1 MHKELAHRGFTIFP
15 LMSNLAKRCIFAFT
29 AMPIVAILLWYG
41 DYARLAFVLG
51 LNAIASYEWAKMVSA
66 GYKGKAKLIS
76 VLSPVCT
83 VALTLPWMGDEY
95 KIYTLHTL
103 TIVMLLY
110 ITLAFAYIDVK
121 ELFPWL
127 MLQIA
132 GPLYIGLW
140 GGKCFEL
147 FDWGQ
152 GWEECSKFL
161 VVMTTLWACDSA
173 AYFAG
178 RYLGKHKFSPQISPK
193 KTWEGAIGGTLFSIF
208 WFWIWTRSGFGY
220 TVFDMSLGTTIVF
233 AFIIS
238 VAGQLGDLLIS
249 ALKRWS
255 GIKDAGEI
263 FPGHGGVLDRADS
276 FYLAAPI
283 ATILLSYYST

>member
-1 MHKELAHRGFTIFP
+1 
-15 LMSNLAKRCIFAFT
+15 
-29 AMPIVAILLWYG
+29 MPIVAVLLWYG
-41 DYARLAFVLG
+41 DYARLTFVLV

-66 GYKGKAKLIS
+66 VYKEKAKFIS
-76 VLSPVCT
+76 VFSPICAI
-83 VALTLPWMGDEY
+83 ALTLPWLLG
-95 KIYTLHTL
+95 IYMPH
-103 TIVMLLY
+103 IVAVVMLLY
-110 ITLAFAYIDVK
+110 ITMAFAYINVK

-127 MLQIA
+127 TFQLA

-140 GGKCFEL
+140 GGKCLEL
-147 FDWGQ
+147 FEWGQ

-178 RYLGKHKFSPQISPK
+178 RFLGKHKCSPQISPK

-208 WFWIWTRSGFGY
+208 WFWIWTRSGFGP
-220 TVFDMSLGTTIVF
+220 TVFDIPLGTAIAF
-233 AFIIS
+233 AFIVS

-255 GIKDAGEI
+255 GIKDAGGI

>member
-1 MHKELAHRGFTIFP
+1 
-15 LMSNLAKRCIFAFT
+15 MSNLAKRCIFAFT
-29 AMPIVAILLWYG
+29 AMPIVAVLLWHG
-41 DYARLAFVLG
+41 DYARWAFVLG
-51 LNAIASYEWAKMVSA
+51 LNAIASYEWAKIVSA
-66 GYKGKAKLIS
+66 VYKEKAKFIS
-76 VLSPVCT
+76 IFSPLCT
-83 VALTLPWMGDEY
+83 VALTLPWLGGEY
-95 KIYTLHTL
+95 KIYILHIL
-103 TIVMLLY
+103 AVVVLLY
-110 ITLAFAYIDVK
+110 ITIAFAYIDVK

-127 MLQIA
+127 ILQIA

-152 GWEECSKFL
+152 GWKECSKFL
-161 VVMTTLWACDSA
+161 VVMTTMWACDSA

-178 RYLGKHKFSPQISPK
+178 RFWGKHKFSPQISPK

-220 TVFDMSLGTTIVF
+220 TVFDMPLGTTIAF

-238 VAGQLGDLLIS
+238 VVGQLGDLLIS

-283 ATILLSYYST
+283 ATILLSYYSI